1 MGGEGSQIDFWD
13 VLDDAEQTVE
23 RWPSWQKDVEADVY
37 YEDELLSVESV
48 ALRNGRELA

>member
-37 YEDELLSVESV
+37 YDERHSCETESV
-48 ALRNGRELA
+48 K

>member
-23 RWPSWQKDVEADVY
+23 RWPSWQHDVEADVFY
-37 YEDELLSVESV
+37 DEKQSCAAEPVK
-48 ALRNGRELA
+48 